1 MASNLW
7 IGPPGA
13 LYEIDQAATSYDRSA
28 ELGVSE
34 FKSLGGRV
42 TITRTAATARRMK
55 IGWDRLAVADARVL
69 DRLAR
74 RIDGPGPLVLI
85 DPAAGNVLGAAQA
98 AGRGAAGPADTTGLQ
113 QWFKV
118 STTGAVAEIAA
129 VPGTFAFTAADA
141 TSKVAWRCV
150 PWGGNFPVA
159 PGARISF
166 RAPTAFVAL
175 PTVTVNIDFKKA
187 DGSYLSGSSAT
198 GAYVA
203 ATVPA
208 GAVYATPCATPGAAG
223 TYALAGACLAYD
235 DGAADNVPGD
245 GLPAMSV
252 TAYSD
257 TPGRPL
263 PYRSISLDLVEV
275 ASAAG

>member
-1 MASNLW
+1 MKNNSTDNESLVVGIVKREWASLQGNWKSWTKDMVKREYLAQ
-7 IGPPGA
+7 IQTTGA
-13 LYEIDQAATSYDRSA
+13 KAEIN
-28 ELGVSE
+28 G
-34 FKSLGGRV
+34 
-42 TITRTAATARRMK
+42 
-55 IGWDRLAVADARVL
+55 
-69 DRLAR
+69 
-74 RIDGPGPLVLI
+74 VLI
-85 DPAAGNVLGAAQA
+85 DPAAGNVFGAAQA
-98 AGRGAAGPADTTGLQ
+98 AGRGTAGATDPTGLG

-118 STTGAVAEIAA
+118 STTGTVAEIGAA
-129 VPGTFAFTAADA
+129 PGTFAFTAADA

-150 PWGGNFPVA
+150 PWAGNFPMA
-159 PGARISF
+159 PGSRISF
-166 RAPTAFVAL
+166 RAPTAFAALATVA
-175 PTVTVNIDFKKA
+175 VNIDFKKA
-187 DGSYLSGSSAT
+187 DGSYLSGPSAA

-208 GAVYATPCATPGAAG
+208 GAVYATPCVTPGAAG

-275 ASAAG
+275 ASAVG